1 MERNRFV
8 HYGSVLLG
16 IAAVS
21 AGLLAFVNG
30 LTRDVI
36 ANNKVMA
43 ANAARKEV
51 VPLAASFDDSK
62 AITVDSEGLTF
73 VPGLDANG
81 NTVGYVVI
89 VNQGGYAA
97 NIDFSLGI
105 DPEGK
110 VTGLRVMN
118 HQETPGLGAR
128 ISGIEWQ
135 DHWIG
140 KDKSYEFTKAADAFA
155 GATVSPTAVYT
166 GIQRALTAFENGVSK

>member
-1 MERNRFV
+1 MERNRFI
-8 HYGSVLLG
+8 HYGSVLLI

-30 LTRDVI
+30 RTKDVI
-36 ANNKVMA
+36 ANNKIAA

-51 VPLAASFDDSK
+51 VPMAASFDDTK
-62 AITVDSEGLTF
+62 AIVSEDLVF

-89 VNQGGYAA
+89 VSQGGYAA

-105 DPEGK
+105 DLDGK
-110 VTGLRVMN
+110 ISGLRVMN
-118 HQETPGLGAR
+118 HQETPGLGAK
-128 ISGIEWQ
+128 ITGLEWQ
-135 DHWIG
+135 NHWTG

-155 GATVSPTAVYT
+155 GATISPMAVYT
-166 GIQRALTAFENGVSK
+166 GIQRALSAFENGVSK

>member
-1 MERNRFV
+1 MERNRFI
-8 HYGSVLLG
+8 HYGSVLLI

-30 LTRDVI
+30 MTKDVI
-36 ANNKVMA
+36 ANNKIAA

-51 VPLAASFDDSK
+51 VPMAASFDDTK
-62 AITVDSEGLTF
+62 AIVSEDLTF

-89 VNQGGYAA
+89 VSQGGYAA

-105 DPEGK
+105 DLDGK
-110 VTGLRVMN
+110 ISGLRVMN
-118 HQETPGLGAR
+118 HQETPGLGAK
-128 ISGIEWQ
+128 ITGLEWQ
-135 DHWIG
+135 NHWTG

-155 GATVSPTAVYT
+155 GATISPMAVYS
-166 GIQRALTAFENGVSK
+166 GIQRALSAFENGVSK